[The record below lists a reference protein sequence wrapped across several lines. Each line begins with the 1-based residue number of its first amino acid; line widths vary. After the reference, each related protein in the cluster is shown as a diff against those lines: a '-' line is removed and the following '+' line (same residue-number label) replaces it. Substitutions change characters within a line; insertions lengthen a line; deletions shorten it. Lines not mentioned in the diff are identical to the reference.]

1 LSQQV
6 HVEDIGRV
14 RVITLA
20 RADRKNA
27 LNQAMYR
34 ALTDALRGAT
44 EADAVRAAL
53 IQADGDTFCGGNDMA
68 DFLAGGE
75 GMAAVL
81 AFLEALLAF
90 PKPLLAAVQGGAVGI
105 GTTLLLHCDLAWAS
119 PAAWFKTPFAQLAL
133 VPEAGSSLTL
143 PALVGHRR
151 AFQWLVLG
159 DVISA
164 QEAAEAGLVNAV
176 VPPESLRAHALAEAT
191 RLAALPPA
199 AVRASRQLLRA
210 PMLPALREVMAIEA
224 RTFRERLES
233 DEAKEAVTA
242 FLQKRKPDFDR
253 FV

>member
-1 LSQQV
+1 MAEQV
-6 HVEDIGRV
+6 VTVDVGRV
-14 RVITLA
+14 RVITLS

-34 ALTDALRGAT
+34 ALTAALRGAT
-44 EADAVRAAL
+44 EDDAIRVAL

-68 DFLAGGE
+68 DFLAGGD

-81 AFLEALLAF
+81 EFLDALCAF

-164 QEAAEAGLVNAV
+164 TDAAEAGLVNGV
-176 VPPESLRAHALAEAT
+176 VPAEALRDHALAQAT

-199 AVRASRQLLRA
+199 AVRASRQLMRA
-210 PMLPALREVMAIEA
+210 PLQPALRAVMEA
-224 RTFRERLES
+224 EANTFRERLGSE
-233 DEAKEAVTA
+233 EAREAVTA
-242 FLQKRKPDFDR
+242 FLQKRAPNFDR

>member
-1 LSQQV
+1 MSELVQ
-6 HVEDIGRV
+6 VEDIGRV

-34 ALTDALRGAT
+34 ALTAALRGAT
-44 EADAVRAAL
+44 DADATRVAL
-53 IQADGDTFCGGNDMA
+53 IQAEGDTFCGGNDMG

-81 AFLEALLAF
+81 EFLEALVTL
-90 PKPLLAAVQGGAVGI
+90 PKPLVAAVQGGAVGI

-164 QEAAEAGLVNAV
+164 QEAAEAGLVNGV
-176 VPPESLRAHALAEAT
+176 VAEGELRAHALAQAT

-199 AVRASRQLLRA
+199 AVRESRRLMRA
-210 PMLPALREVMAIEA
+210 PTLPALRQVMELEA